1 MLLNEFNQTPFVG
14 RRIACR
20 ADDLLHPIK
29 DPAEHAAQAQL
40 LITLPRREPGWLL
53 LTEGL

>member
-1 MLLNEFNQTPFVG
+1 MLLNGFNQTPFVG
-14 RRIACR
+14 WPIACR
-20 ADDLLHPIK
+20 ADNLLYPIK

-40 LITLPRREPGWLL
+40 LVTLPRRESGWLL